1 MSSFDQITG
10 HLDNGGSYRASR
22 YTVELYDPTGQLLE
36 TYDTAEFTAV
46 RRDGRVVTLERRQD
60 QPVTIVAA
68 GIDDAGRLADMV
80 QSTLPPP
87 PAPAAPPPI
96 TADQRVDV
104 RTPSGGSQSGCMLA
118 IVGLVL
124 VILLL
129 GGGYIALDQRW
140 FDGDDNPTAIPGAA
154 ATATPEPAPPD
165 APTATPV
172 PEATPEPPPTP
183 SEGEATPTP

>member
-1 MSSFDQITG
+1 MSGFDQITG

-36 TYDTAEFTAV
+36 TYDTAEFAAV
-46 RRDGRVVTLERRQD
+46 RRDGRVVTLERRQA

-68 GIDDAGRLADMV
+68 DIDDAGRLADMV
-80 QSTLPPP
+80 QSALPPP

-104 RTPSGGSQSGCMLA
+104 STPGGGSQSGCMLA

-124 VILLL
+124 MVLLL
-129 GGGYIALDQRW
+129 GGGYIALDQGW
-140 FDGDDNPTAIPGAA
+140 FDGDDNPTAIPGAV
-154 ATATPEPAPPD
+154 TATPEPAPPD
-165 APTATPV
+165 EPTATPV
-172 PEATPEPPPTP
+172 PEATPTP